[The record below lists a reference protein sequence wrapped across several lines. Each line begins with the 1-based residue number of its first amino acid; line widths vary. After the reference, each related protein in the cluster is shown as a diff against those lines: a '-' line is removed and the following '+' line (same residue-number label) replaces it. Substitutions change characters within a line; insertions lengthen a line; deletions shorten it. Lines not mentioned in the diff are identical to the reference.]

1 MLTIKCLAVLRGVF
15 RTLSK
20 RSNMELFAKIGNDFQ
35 PLTTFVK
42 GSILVVWQG
51 SEQASDS
58 NASKTGQVKWS
69 SRNMVNK

>member
-1 MLTIKCLAVLRGVF
+1 
-15 RTLSK
+15 
-20 RSNMELFAKIGNDFQ
+20 MELFAKIGNDFQ

-69 SRNMVNK
+69 SRNMVDK